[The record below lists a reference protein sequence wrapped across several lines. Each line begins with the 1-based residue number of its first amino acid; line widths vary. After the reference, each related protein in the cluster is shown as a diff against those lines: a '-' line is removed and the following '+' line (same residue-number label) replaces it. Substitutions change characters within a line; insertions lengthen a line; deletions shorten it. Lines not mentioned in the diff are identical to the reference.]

1 MSDAVRKFQPEPN
14 DLTPLRSIKFRDDW
28 TSEPAGE
35 PADPVGWELDHDDT
49 APSKPSP
56 AARTQR
62 AFNPAQLRTLMSEKQ
77 LMTHGLRVFDHAARA
92 WLIPLDADML
102 EGERPAADWY
112 DGLADR
118 IDELRA
124 IAAEEELPFVEA
136 SAREALAFANE
147 LNATSRPGAFLVGN
161 GCVRLLWAA
170 DPEQIGLQFKG
181 DGTIQY
187 VLFAR
192 RPAQVATHMG
202 TDDKETILR
211 QVTAVGLRHLFEA

>member
-1 MSDAVRKFQPEPN
+1 MSGAARKFQHELN
-14 DLTPLRSIKFRDDW
+14 DPTPKSRDAW
-28 TSEPAGE
+28 TSEPTGGLAG
-35 PADPVGWELDHDDT
+35 PIGWELEHDDT
-49 APSKPSP
+49 APSRPSP

-62 AFNPAQLRTLMSEKQ
+62 AFDPAQLRTLMSEKQ
-77 LMTHGLRVFDHAARA
+77 LMTHGLRVFDHAARS

-102 EGERPAADWY
+102 EDERPAANWY
-112 DGLADR
+112 EGLADR

-124 IAAEEELPFVEA
+124 IAAEEELPFIES
-136 SAREALAFANE
+136 SAREALTFAKE

-187 VLFAR
+187 VLFVQRAG
-192 RPAQVATHMG
+192 QVATHMG
-202 TDDKETILR
+202 GDNKETILR